1 MWIRD
6 VIQAEIH
13 IFKLPTILHMKRIF
27 SFYQATSY
35 STAADTGLL
44 ILRIGLGVL
53 MMVHGW
59 SKLIGFNEKAANF
72 YDFMGLGGEI
82 SLGLAVFAEF
92 FCSLLLV
99 IGLGTQLVLIPL
111 IIVAIVIVFDVK
123 AGNELGDKELPLLY
137 LVGYVAVLLTGPG
150 KF

>member
-1 MWIRD
+1 
-6 VIQAEIH
+6 
-13 IFKLPTILHMKRIF
+13 MKRLF
-27 SFYQATSY
+27 SFYHATSY
-35 STAADTGLL
+35 GNAADTGLL

-82 SLGLAVFAEF
+82 SLGLTVFAEF

-111 IIVAIVIVFDVK
+111 TIVTIVIVFDVK
-123 AGNELGDKELPLLY
+123 GGDALGDKELPLLY
-137 LVGYVAVLLTGPG
+137 LVGYIAAFLTGPG
-150 KF
+150 RFSIDYYIRRKI